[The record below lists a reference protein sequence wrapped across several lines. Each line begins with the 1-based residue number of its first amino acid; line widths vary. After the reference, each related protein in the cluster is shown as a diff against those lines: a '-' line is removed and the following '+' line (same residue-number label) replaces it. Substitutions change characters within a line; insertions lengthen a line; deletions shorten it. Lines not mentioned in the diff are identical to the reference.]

1 MLYYKRKNIILF
13 LKLCIDGH
21 FIKINNNNNNK
32 RAREIMSK
40 LFSKNKK
47 KKKPTKI
54 DEKRNI

>member
-21 FIKINNNNNNK
+21 FIKINNNNNK
-32 RAREIMSK
+32 RAQEIMSK

-47 KKKPTKI
+47 KKKA
-54 DEKRNI
+54 NQN

>member
-47 KKKPTKI
+47 QKLTKI